1 MDFGNQ
7 IKLLRKKIKLTQSQL
22 ANELNVSRQTIS
34 AWENNRYLPDIEMI
48 VIIAKKFDLSLDDL
62 ILGDDAIKNKL
73 VSDGSNIKRIRLS
86 ILSLIFI
93 LIGILSV
100 FLFLMLPSYV
110 SHDGVLHE
118 PWFLVPLSFFTLV
131 IGLLVGLLNLFLIF
145 FNYFKS
151 SKLIK

>member
-93 LIGILSV
+93 LIGILSA

>member
-1 MDFGNQ
+1 M
-7 IKLLRKKIKLTQSQL
+7 KLTQSQL

-93 LIGILSV
+93 LIGILSA

>member
-93 LIGILSV
+93 LIGILSA

-118 PWFLVPLSFFTLV
+118 PWFLVPLSF
-131 IGLLVGLLNLFLIF
+131 LL
-145 FNYFKS
+145 
-151 SKLIK
+151 

>member
-93 LIGILSV
+93 LIGILSA

-131 IGLLVGLLNLFLIF
+131 IGLLVGLLNLFLIIL
-145 FNYFKS
+145 KVP
-151 SKLIK
+151 K

>member
-73 VSDGSNIKRIRLS
+73 VSDGSDIKRIRLS

-93 LIGILSV
+93 LIGILSA

-151 SKLIK
+151 SKVIK